1 MSEKDQKNEVENHVF
16 SVSPKVMG
24 EFLGVSER
32 RVRQMAEEGTLVKSG
47 RGKYNLIESGKNY
60 IAFLKANNDMKKY
73 DESQDELD
81 ADVELAK
88 YRRVKTEKEKLT
100 LALMQNTM
108 HRSEDV
114 EFVLSDMLLSFKE
127 RILIIAPKL
136 TPILASM
143 KNKAEIEK
151 IISTE
156 LLEVLGELKDY
167 NANDFVTKNYVNI
180 EDEREDDIDG

>member
-1 MSEKDQKNEVENHVF
+1 MSENDTKTETENHVF
-16 SVSPKVMG
+16 SVSPKVMA
-24 EFLGVSER
+24 EFLGVSDR
-32 RVRQMAEEGTLVKSG
+32 RIRQMAEEKTLVKSG

-60 IAFLKANNDMKKY
+60 IAFLKANNDMKKF
-73 DESQDELD
+73 DESSNELD

-88 YRRVKTEKEKLT
+88 YRQVKTEKEKLT

-114 EFVLSDMLLSFKE
+114 EFVLTDMLLSFKE
-127 RILIIAPKL
+127 RLLIMPLKL
-136 TPILASM
+136 TPILAGL

-151 IISTE
+151 IISSE
-156 LLEVLGELKDY
+156 ALEVLGDLKEY

-180 EDEREDDIDG
+180 EDECEDDADG